1 MRAFT
6 KLLLK
11 VESKS
16 NANPKG
22 KNNVTVL
29 KYNILLSTFL
39 EKLDMYI
46 PQGTGKFILNYINIV
61 WLISSDIP

>member
-16 NANPKG
+16 NTNPKG